1 MVKFKTIEIF
11 EAPKWWRRLSECTGL
26 VLSLSWLG
34 YAAYVS
40 VTNHLGWPTY
50 DEQFDIAS
58 VAVLAFAAGWGCVRI
73 CFALVKRIHRQM
85 VSNRQ
90 R

>member
-1 MVKFKTIEIF
+1 MVKFKTIELF
-11 EAPKWWRRLSECTGL
+11 EAPRWLRRLSECTGL

-50 DEQFDIAS
+50 DDQFDIAS
-58 VAVLAFAAGWGCVRI
+58 VAILAFAAGWVSVRI
-73 CFALVKRIHRQM
+73 GFGLIRRAYGHM
-85 VSNRQ
+85 VSSS
-90 R
+90 